1 MEIYFDNA
9 ATTKMSD
16 LAVEKMLYMI
26 KENYAN
32 PSSLHGMGFK
42 AEKEIRQASNVL
54 SGILGALPEEIYF
67 VSGATEANNTAIL
80 GTAKGY
86 FRSGKHMITSSI
98 EHPSVLQVFSELE
111 KQGFEVTYLKVDS
124 KGYIDLEQLKNSIR
138 PDTILVSTMYVNN
151 ETGVVQDI
159 EKIGKIIKEIN
170 PDTLFHVD
178 AVQAFGKY
186 KISVQRANI
195 DLLSISGHKFHAP
208 KGIGMLYMKKNL
220 KVKPLLYGG
229 GQQKNMRSGTENTPA
244 IASMAVAANE
254 MYEKLNENF
263 EYVSEIKKTL
273 TDGIVQNIENV
284 VINSDE
290 NTSPY
295 ILNVSFEGL
304 RAEVL
309 LHSLENEGINISS
322 GSACS
327 SHKKQASYVL
337 TAIGLEPCLIE
348 GTVRFSFSKYNT
360 LEEARRCVE
369 VLKKTVPLLRKFKR
383 H

>member
-54 SGILGALPEEIYF
+54 AGILGALPEDIYF

-80 GTAKGY
+80 GAAKGY

-98 EHPSVLQVFSELE
+98 EHPSVLQVFAELE

-151 ETGVVQDI
+151 ETGVVQNI
-159 EKIGKIIKEIN
+159 GKIGKIIKEIN

-186 KISVQRANI
+186 KISVQRENI

-244 IASMAVAANE
+244 IAAMAVAANE

-263 EYVSEIKKTL
+263 EYVNEIKKTL
-273 TDGIVQNIENV
+273 ADGIVQNIENV

-309 LHSLENEGINISS
+309 LHSLENEGINISA

-337 TAIGLEPCLIE
+337 TAIGLEPSLIE

-360 LEEARRCVE
+360 LEEAKQCVE
-369 VLKKTVPLLRKFKR
+369 VLEKIVPLLRRFKR